1 MVSYKQQN
9 KKIYQKL
16 NENILYLSEFQ
27 QIAQIF
33 RRQREI

>member
-16 NENILYLSEFQ
+16 NENILYLPEFQ